1 MKSGSTDHLVD
12 TNILVYSCDPG
23 DSFKHARA
31 VDLLS
36 RLQLRGTG
44 AVSTQVLG
52 EFFCTV
58 TREIVPPM
66 TAAQAEFNVD
76 AFLRAWTV
84 FPLLRP
90 SCLRR
95 HRGCSGILC
104 RTGTRAFGPL
114 PRSMGSRTS

>member
-31 VDLLS
+31 VDLLLH
-36 RLQLRGTG
+36 LQVRGTG

-52 EFFCTV
+52 EYFYTV
-58 TREIVPPM
+58 TRKIIPPM

-76 AFLRAWTV
+76 AFLRSWTV
-84 FPLLRP
+84 YSLT
-90 SCLRR
+90 SESRR
-95 HRGCSGILC
+95 S
-104 RTGTRAFGPL
+104 
-114 PRSMGSRTS
+114 